1 VELRK
6 EVLAMRKRMHDAHPN
21 RSAEFDLK
29 HDPGGMIDIEFI
41 VQYLVLLH
49 AHEHEELTADIGNIA
64 LLKLAGQI
72 GLIDTSLATQV
83 ADAYRE
89 FRRLQHKIRLR
100 GEDRARIEP
109 TAIAGMRD
117 AVIALWQAIF
127 VD

>member
-1 VELRK
+1 
-6 EVLAMRKRMHDAHPN
+6 
-21 RSAEFDLK
+21 
-29 HDPGGMIDIEFI
+29 MIDIEFI

-64 LLKLAGQI
+64 LLNLAGQI
-72 GLIDTSLATQV
+72 GLIDPRLATQV

-109 TAIAGMRD
+109 TAIAAMRD
-117 AVIALWQAIF
+117 AVIALWQIIF
-127 VD
+127 IY

>member
-1 VELRK
+1 
-6 EVLAMRKRMHDAHPN
+6 MRKRMHDAHPN
-21 RSAEFDLK
+21 RSEDFDLK
-29 HDPGGMIDIEFI
+29 HDSGGMIDIEFI

-72 GLIDTSLATQV
+72 GLIDTRLATQV

-109 TAIAGMRD
+109 TTIATMRD
-117 AVIALWQAIF
+117 AVIALWQIIF
-127 VD
+127 IH